1 MSRNHLFVG
10 AALLLALTGT
20 ANASSFVV
28 TTDAVVRG
36 VAASTD
42 ATSDLSSSL
51 RDDKIVQAARDD
63 AASFVGS
70 EGSIRGAKLESAFI
84 HIRQQMP
91 TLQASDAQLAQA
103 ILAL

>member
-1 MSRNHLFVG
+1 MSRNHLFG
-10 AALLLALTGT
+10 AALLLALAGT
-20 ANASSFVV
+20 ANATSFIV
-28 TTDAVVRG
+28 TTDAVVG
-36 VAASTD
+36 AVAASTD
-42 ATSDLSSSL
+42 ATSDVSSSF

-70 EGSIRGAKLESAFI
+70 QGAIRGAKLESAFF
-84 HIRQQMP
+84 HIRQHAP

>member
-1 MSRNHLFVG
+1 MSRYHLFG
-10 AALLLALTGT
+10 AAVLLSLAGA

-28 TTDAVVRG
+28 TTDAVVRA

-70 EGSIRGAKLESAFI
+70 EGAIRGAKLESAFA
-84 HIRQQMP
+84 HIRRQAP
-91 TLQASDAQLAQA
+91 ALQADDAQLAQA
-103 ILAL
+103 ILAI